1 MFDFFWNLG
10 SFVLA
15 LGILVTVHEYGHFW
29 VARKAG
35 VKVLR
40 FSIGFGKP
48 LLKWRDKYDTEY
60 VIAAIPLGGYV
71 KMLDERVDDVPA
83 NQRHL
88 SFNAKSVQARIAIV
102 AAGPVANFIFAIFAL
117 AVMYM
122 VGVQSVK
129 PVVGSVIEGSRAA
142 QAGLMPSQ
150 HITKIGD
157 DDITTWQDATFALM
171 SSLGEQSV
179 AVTVRDEQFQTRVK
193 TLDLAG
199 WKLDQQDVPPLRSL
213 GIVPFRPQAT
223 LTIAAITANSAA
235 EQAGLHVNDM
245 ILTVNDE
252 KISDW
257 QQLVHLITQSAN
269 KSLQFSVKRQDTIK
283 IISVTPQGRV
293 NAQGI
298 EQGFL
303 GVAPIVEKWP
313 QGYIETRHYG
323 PLDSIVRGSKETWRL
338 ITLSFDMIGNLISGQ
353 ISVKNLSGPVGIAVG
368 AGTSVS
374 YGFVAF
380 LSFLALISVNLG
392 VFNLLPLPVL
402 DGGHLMYYIIEL
414 FRKKPVS
421 EKTQEF
427 GFKVGALLLIF
438 LTCFAL
444 FNDVSRLSF

>member
-10 SFVLA
+10 SFILA
-15 LGILVTVHEYGHFW
+15 LGILVTVHEFGHFW
-29 VARKAG
+29 VARKMG

-48 LLKWRDKYDTEY
+48 LLKWHDKYKTEY

-71 KMLDERVDDVPA
+71 KMLDERVDEVPA

-102 AAGPVANFIFAIFAL
+102 AAGPMANFLFAIFAL

-129 PVVGSVIEGSRAA
+129 PVVGSVTEGSRAE
-142 QAGLMPSQ
+142 QAGIMPSQ
-150 HITKIGD
+150 HIIKIGD
-157 DDITTWQDATFALM
+157 DEITTWQDATFALM
-171 SSLGEQSV
+171 SSLGEESV
-179 AVTVRDEQFQTRVK
+179 EVIVRDENLQPRVK
-193 TLDLAG
+193 ILNLDG
-199 WKLDQQDVPPLRSL
+199 WKLDQQDVPPLSSL

-223 LTIAAITANSAA
+223 LTIAAVTKDSAA
-235 EQAGLHVNDM
+235 EQANLQVNDT
-245 ILTVNDE
+245 ILSVNGE
-252 KISDW
+252 TISSW
-257 QQLVHLITQSAN
+257 QQLVNLITTSAN

-283 IISVTPQGRV
+283 TITVTPKGLLADDGTER
-293 NAQGI
+293 
-298 EQGFL
+298 GFL
-303 GVAPIVEKWP
+303 GVAPVVEQWP
-313 QGYIETRHYG
+313 EGFVETRHYG
-323 PLDSIVRGSKETWRL
+323 PLDSIVRGTKETWRL
-338 ITLSFDMIGNLISGQ
+338 ITLSFDMIGNLITGQ
-353 ISVKNLSGPVGIAVG
+353 VSVKNLSGPVGIAVG

-374 YGFVAF
+374 YGLVAF

-444 FNDVSRLSF
+444 FNDVSRL

>member
-1 MFDFFWNLG
+1 MLDFFWNLG
-10 SFVLA
+10 SFILA
-15 LGILVTVHEYGHFW
+15 LGILVAIHEYGHFW
-29 VARKAG
+29 VARKMG

-48 LLKWRDKYDTEY
+48 LLKWHDKYNTEY

-71 KMLDERVDDVPA
+71 KMLDERVDEVPE
-83 NQRHL
+83 NERHL

-102 AAGPVANFIFAIFAL
+102 AAGPLANFLFAIVAL
-117 AVMYM
+117 AAMYM

-129 PVVGSVIEGSRAA
+129 PVVGSITEGSRAE
-142 QAGLMPSQ
+142 QAGIMPSEQ
-150 HITKIGD
+150 IIKIGD
-157 DDITTWQDATFALM
+157 DTIATWQDATFALM

-179 AVTVRDEQFQTRVK
+179 PVVVRNENYQEQTKMLNVE
-193 TLDLAG
+193 G
-199 WKLDQQDVPPLRSL
+199 WKLDQQDVPPLSSL

-223 LTIAAITANSAA
+223 LTIAAITKNSAA
-235 EQAGLHVNDM
+235 ELANLQVNDT
-245 ILTVNDE
+245 IIAVNGE
-252 KISDW
+252 TISDW
-257 QQLVHLITQSAN
+257 QQLVNLITQSAN
-269 KSLQFSVKRQDTIK
+269 KSLQFSVKRQDSIN
-283 IISVTPQGRV
+283 SVTVTPKSRI
-293 NAQGI
+293 NEHGI

-303 GVAPIVEKWP
+303 GVAPVVQPWP
-313 QGYIETRHYG
+313 EGYVETRSFG
-323 PLDSIVRGSKETWRL
+323 PLDSIVRGTQETWRL
-338 ITLSFDMIGNLISGQ
+338 ITLSFDMIGNLITGQ
-353 ISVKNLSGPVGIAVG
+353 VSVKNLSGPVGIAVG

-374 YGFVAF
+374 YGLVAF

-444 FNDVSRLSF
+444 FNDVSRL

>member
-10 SFVLA
+10 SFILA
-15 LGILVTVHEYGHFW
+15 LGILVAIHEYGHFW
-29 VARKAG
+29 VARKMG

-40 FSIGFGKP
+40 FSIGFGKS
-48 LLKWRDKYDTEY
+48 LLKWHDKYNTEY

-102 AAGPVANFIFAIFAL
+102 AAGPMANFLFAIFAL

-129 PVVGSVIEGSRAA
+129 PVVGSITEGSRAE
-142 QAGLMPSQ
+142 QAGIMPSQ
-150 HITKIGD
+150 HIIKIGD
-157 DDITTWQDATFALM
+157 DDIATWQDATFALM
-171 SSLGEQSV
+171 SNLGEESV
-179 AVTVRDEQFQTRVK
+179 EVIVRDKNLQPRVK
-193 TLDLAG
+193 TLNLEG
-199 WKLDQQDVPPLRSL
+199 WKLDQQDVPPLSSL

-223 LTIAAITANSAA
+223 LTIAAVTKDSAA
-235 EQAGLHVNDM
+235 EHANLQVNDT
-245 ILTVNDE
+245 ILAVNGE
-252 KISDW
+252 TISNW
-257 QQLVHLITQSAN
+257 QQLVNLITQSAN

-283 IISVTPQGRV
+283 AITVTPKGRID
-293 NAQGI
+293 NNGI

-303 GVAPIVEKWP
+303 GVAPVVQQWP
-313 QGYIETRHYG
+313 DGYVETRHYG
-323 PLDSIVRGSKETWRL
+323 PLDSIVRGTKETWRL
-338 ITLSFDMIGNLISGQ
+338 ITLSFDMIGNLITGQ
-353 ISVKNLSGPVGIAVG
+353 VSVKNLSGPVGIAVG

-374 YGFVAF
+374 YGLVAF

-444 FNDVSRLSF
+444 FNDVSRL

>member
-10 SFVLA
+10 SFILA
-15 LGILVTVHEYGHFW
+15 LGILVAIHEYGHFW
-29 VARKAG
+29 VARKMG

-48 LLKWRDKYDTEY
+48 LLKWHDKYKTEY

-71 KMLDERVDDVPA
+71 KMLDERVDEVPA
-83 NQRHL
+83 NERHL

-102 AAGPVANFIFAIFAL
+102 AAGPMANFLFAIVAL
-117 AVMYM
+117 AAMYM

-129 PVVGSVIEGSRAA
+129 PVVGSITEGSRAE
-142 QAGLMPSQ
+142 QAGIMPSQ
-150 HITKIGD
+150 HIIKIGD
-157 DDITTWQDATFALM
+157 DDIATWQDATFSLM

-179 AVTVRDEQFQTRVK
+179 DVIVRDENLQTRVK
-193 TLDLAG
+193 TLNLDG
-199 WKLDQQDVPPLRSL
+199 WKLDQQDVPPLSSL

-223 LTIAAITANSAA
+223 LIIAAVTKNSAA
-235 EQAGLHVNDM
+235 EQADLQAKDIILAVNGE
-245 ILTVNDE
+245 T
-252 KISDW
+252 ISNW
-257 QQLVHLITQSAN
+257 QQLVNLITQSAN
-269 KSLQFSVKRQDTIK
+269 KSLQFSVKRQDSIKTIT
-283 IISVTPQGRV
+283 VTPKGRV
-293 NAQGI
+293 DNNGI

-303 GVAPIVEKWP
+303 GVAPVVQQWP
-313 QGYIETRHYG
+313 DGYVETRHYG
-323 PLDSIVRGSKETWRL
+323 PLDSIVRGTKETWRL
-338 ITLSFDMIGNLISGQ
+338 ITLSFDMIGNLITGQ
-353 ISVKNLSGPVGIAVG
+353 VSVKNLSGPVGIAVG

-374 YGFVAF
+374 YGLVAF

-444 FNDVSRLSF
+444 FNDVSRL

>member
-10 SFVLA
+10 SFILA

-48 LLKWRDKYDTEY
+48 LLKWHDKYNTEY

-71 KMLDERVDDVPA
+71 KMLDERVDEVPA

-102 AAGPVANFIFAIFAL
+102 AAGPMANFLFAIFAL

-122 VGVQSVK
+122 VGVQTIK
-129 PVVGSVIEGSRAA
+129 PVVGSVVEGSRAE
-142 QAGLMPSQ
+142 QAGIMPTQ
-150 HITKIGD
+150 QIIKIGD
-157 DDITTWQDATFALM
+157 DDISNWQDATFSLM
-171 SSLGEQSV
+171 SHLGDKSV
-179 AVTVRDEQFQTRVK
+179 AVTLRNENYQQTVQ
-193 TLDLAG
+193 TLNLDG
-199 WKLDQQDVPPLRSL
+199 WKLDQQDVPPLSSL

-223 LTIAAITANSAA
+223 LVIAAITKNSAA
-235 EQAGLHVNDM
+235 EQANLQVNDV
-245 ILTVNDE
+245 ILAVNGE
-252 KISDW
+252 TMSSW
-257 QQLVHLITQSAN
+257 QQLVNLITQSAN
-269 KSLQFSVKRQDTIK
+269 KSLQFSVKRQDSIKTIT
-283 IISVTPQGRV
+283 VTPKSRV
-293 NAQGI
+293 VSNGI

-303 GVAPIVEKWP
+303 GVAPVVEQWP
-313 QGYIETRHYG
+313 DDFVETRHYG
-323 PLDSIVRGSKETWRL
+323 PLDSIVLGTKETWRL
-338 ITLSFDMIGNLISGQ
+338 ITLSFDMIGNLITGQ
-353 ISVKNLSGPVGIAVG
+353 MSVKNLSGPVGIAVG

-374 YGFVAF
+374 YGLVAF

-444 FNDVSRLSF
+444 FNDVSRL

>member
-10 SFVLA
+10 SFILA

-48 LLKWRDKYDTEY
+48 LLKWHDKYNTEY

-71 KMLDERVDDVPA
+71 KMLDERVDEVPA

-102 AAGPVANFIFAIFAL
+102 AAGPMANFLFAIFAL

-122 VGVQSVK
+122 VGVQTIK
-129 PVVGSVIEGSRAA
+129 PVVGNVVEGSRAE
-142 QAGLMPSQ
+142 QAGIMPTQ
-150 HITKIGD
+150 QIIKIGD
-157 DDITTWQDATFALM
+157 DDIANWQDATFSLM
-171 SSLGEQSV
+171 SHLGDKSV
-179 AVTVRDEQFQTRVK
+179 AVTLRNENYQQTTQ
-193 TLDLAG
+193 TLNLDG
-199 WKLDQQDVPPLRSL
+199 WKLDQQDVPPLSSL

-223 LTIAAITANSAA
+223 LTIAAITKDSAA
-235 EQAGLHVNDM
+235 EQANLQVSDVILAVNGETM
-245 ILTVNDE
+245 
-252 KISDW
+252 SSW
-257 QQLVHLITQSAN
+257 QQLVNLITQSAN
-269 KSLQFSVKRQDTIK
+269 KSLQFSVKRQDSIKTIT
-283 IISVTPQGRV
+283 VTPKSRV
-293 NAQGI
+293 VSNGV

-303 GVAPIVEKWP
+303 GVAPVVEQWP
-313 QGYIETRHYG
+313 DDFVETRHYG
-323 PLDSIVRGSKETWRL
+323 PLDSIVLGTKETWRL
-338 ITLSFDMIGNLISGQ
+338 ITLSFDMIGNLITGQ
-353 ISVKNLSGPVGIAVG
+353 MSVKNLSGPVGIAVG

-374 YGFVAF
+374 YGLVAF

-444 FNDVSRLSF
+444 FNDVSRL

>member
-1 MFDFFWNLG
+1 MFDFIWNLG
-10 SFVLA
+10 SFILA

-48 LLKWRDKYDTEY
+48 LIKWHDKYNTEY

-71 KMLDERVDDVPA
+71 KMLDERVDDVPP

-88 SFNAKSVQARIAIV
+88 SFNSKSVQARIAIV
-102 AAGPVANFIFAIFAL
+102 AAGPMANFLFAIFAL

-129 PVVGSVIEGSRAA
+129 PVVGSITEGSRAE

-150 HITKIGD
+150 HIIKIGD
-157 DDITTWQDATFALM
+157 DNITTWQDATFAFM
-171 SSLGEQSV
+171 SRLGEERV
-179 AVTVRDEQFQTRVK
+179 EITVRDENLQTRVK
-193 TLDLAG
+193 TLNIDG
-199 WKLDQQDVPPLRSL
+199 WKLDQQDVPPLTSL

-223 LTIAAITANSAA
+223 LTVAAVTKNSAA
-235 EQAGLHVNDM
+235 EQANLQVNDT
-245 ILTVNDE
+245 ILAVNGE
-252 KISDW
+252 TISNW
-257 QQLVHLITQSAN
+257 PQLVNVITQSAN
-269 KSLQFSVKRQDTIK
+269 KSLQFSVKRQDSIK
-283 IISVTPQGRV
+283 SITVTPQGRV
-293 NAQGI
+293 GNNGI

-303 GVAPIVEKWP
+303 GVAPVVQQWP
-313 QGYIETRHYG
+313 EGYVQSRSFG
-323 PLDSIVRGSKETWRL
+323 PIDSIVRGTKETWRL
-338 ITLSFDMIGNLISGQ
+338 ITLSFDMIGNLITGQ
-353 ISVKNLSGPVGIAVG
+353 VSVKNLSGPVGIAVG

-374 YGFVAF
+374 YGLVAF

-444 FNDVSRLSF
+444 FNDVSRL

>member
-10 SFVLA
+10 SFILA

-48 LLKWRDKYDTEY
+48 LLKWHDKYNTEY

-71 KMLDERVDDVPA
+71 KMLDERVDEVPA

-102 AAGPVANFIFAIFAL
+102 AAGPMANFLFAIFAL

-122 VGVQSVK
+122 VGVQTIK
-129 PVVGSVIEGSRAA
+129 PVVGSVVEGSRAE
-142 QAGLMPSQ
+142 QAGIMPTQ
-150 HITKIGD
+150 QIIKIGD
-157 DDITTWQDATFALM
+157 DDITNWQDATFSLM
-171 SSLGEQSV
+171 SHLGDKSV
-179 AVTVRDEQFQTRVK
+179 AVTLRNENYQQTVQ
-193 TLDLAG
+193 TLNLDG
-199 WKLDQQDVPPLRSL
+199 WKLDQQDVPPLSSL

-223 LTIAAITANSAA
+223 LVIAAITKNSAA
-235 EQAGLHVNDM
+235 EQANLQVNDV
-245 ILTVNDE
+245 ILAVNGE
-252 KISDW
+252 TMSSW
-257 QQLVHLITQSAN
+257 QQLVNLITQSAN
-269 KSLQFSVKRQDTIK
+269 KSLQFSVKRQDSIKTI
-283 IISVTPQGRV
+283 IVTPNSRV
-293 NAQGI
+293 VSNGI

-303 GVAPIVEKWP
+303 GVAPVVEQWP
-313 QGYIETRHYG
+313 DDFVETRHYG
-323 PLDSIVRGSKETWRL
+323 PLDSIVLGTKETWRL
-338 ITLSFDMIGNLISGQ
+338 ITLSFDMIGNLITGQ
-353 ISVKNLSGPVGIAVG
+353 MSVKNLSGPVGIAVG

-374 YGFVAF
+374 YGLVAF

-444 FNDVSRLSF
+444 FNDVSRL

>member
-10 SFVLA
+10 SFILA
-15 LGILVTVHEYGHFW
+15 LGILVAIHEYGHFW
-29 VARKAG
+29 VARKMG

-48 LLKWRDKYDTEY
+48 LLKWHDKYNTEY

-88 SFNAKSVQARIAIV
+88 SFNAKSVHARIAIV
-102 AAGPVANFIFAIFAL
+102 AAGPMANFLFAIFAL

-129 PVVGSVIEGSRAA
+129 PVVGSITEGSRAE
-142 QAGLMPSQ
+142 QAGIMPSQ
-150 HITKIGD
+150 HIIKIGD

-171 SSLGEQSV
+171 SNLGEESV
-179 AVTVRDEQFQTRVK
+179 EVIVRDKNLQPRVK
-193 TLDLAG
+193 TLNLEG
-199 WKLDQQDVPPLRSL
+199 WKLDQQDVPPLSSL

-223 LTIAAITANSAA
+223 LTIAAVTKDSAA
-235 EQAGLHVNDM
+235 EHANLQVNDT
-245 ILTVNDE
+245 ILAVNGE
-252 KISDW
+252 TISNW
-257 QQLVHLITQSAN
+257 QQLVNLITQSAN

-283 IISVTPQGRV
+283 AITVTPKGRID
-293 NAQGI
+293 NNGI

-303 GVAPIVEKWP
+303 GVAPVVQQWP
-313 QGYIETRHYG
+313 DGYVETRHYG
-323 PLDSIVRGSKETWRL
+323 PLDSIVRGTKETWRL
-338 ITLSFDMIGNLISGQ
+338 ITLSFDMIGNLITGQ
-353 ISVKNLSGPVGIAVG
+353 VSVKNLSGPVGIAVG

-374 YGFVAF
+374 YGLVAF
-380 LSFLALISVNLG
+380 LSFLALISINLG

-444 FNDVSRLSF
+444 FNDVSRL

>member
-1 MFDFFWNLG
+1 MFDFLWNLG
-10 SFVLA
+10 SFILA

-48 LLKWRDKYDTEY
+48 LIKWHDKHDTEY

-71 KMLDERVDDVPA
+71 KMLDERVDEVSA
-83 NQRHL
+83 EQRHL

-102 AAGPVANFIFAIFAL
+102 AAGPLANFIFAIFAL
-117 AVMYM
+117 AAMYM

-129 PVVGSVIEGSRAA
+129 PVVGSVNEGSRAE
-142 QAGLMPSQ
+142 QAGIMPSQ
-150 HITKIGD
+150 QIVKIGD
-157 DDITTWQDATFALM
+157 DNIATWQDATFALM
-171 SSLGEQSV
+171 ASLGDKSV
-179 AVTVRDEQFQTRVK
+179 AVTVRDEQFQEQVK
-193 TLDLAG
+193 MLDIDG
-199 WKLDQQDVPPLRSL
+199 WKLDQQDVPPLASL

-223 LTIAAITANSAA
+223 LTVATISPNSAA
-235 EQAGLHVNDM
+235 ADANLQAGDEIIAVNGET
-245 ILTVNDE
+245 IT
-252 KISDW
+252 SW
-257 QQLVHLITQSAN
+257 TQLVNVIQQSAN
-269 KSLQFSVKRQDTIK
+269 KSLQFSVKRQDSIELLN
-283 IISVTPQGRV
+283 VTPKGQRNSDGLL
-293 NAQGI
+293 
-298 EQGFL
+298 QGFL
-303 GVAPIVEKWP
+303 GVAPVVEKWP
-313 QGYIETRHYG
+313 DGYIETRHYG
-323 PLDSIVRGSKETWRL
+323 PLDSMVLGVTETWRL
-338 ITLSFDMIGNLISGQ
+338 ISLSFDMIGNLITGQ
-353 ISVKNLSGPVGIAVG
+353 VSVKNLSGPVGIAVG

-374 YGFVAF
+374 YGLVAF
-380 LSFLALISVNLG
+380 LGFLALISVNLG

-444 FNDVSRLSF
+444 FNDVSRL

>member
-1 MFDFFWNLG
+1 MLDFFWNLG
-10 SFVLA
+10 SFILA
-15 LGILVTVHEYGHFW
+15 LGILVAIHEYGHFW
-29 VARKAG
+29 VARKMG

-48 LLKWRDKYDTEY
+48 LLKWHDKYNTEY

-71 KMLDERVDDVPA
+71 KMLDERVDEVPE
-83 NQRHL
+83 NERHL

-102 AAGPVANFIFAIFAL
+102 AAGPLANFLFAIVAL
-117 AVMYM
+117 AAMYM

-129 PVVGSVIEGSRAA
+129 PVVGSITEGSRAD
-142 QAGLMPSQ
+142 QAGIMPSEQ
-150 HITKIGD
+150 IIKIGD
-157 DDITTWQDATFALM
+157 DTIATWQDATFALM

-179 AVTVRDEQFQTRVK
+179 PVVVRNENYQEQTK
-193 TLDLAG
+193 MLNAEG
-199 WKLDQQDVPPLRSL
+199 WKLDQQDVPPLSSL

-223 LTIAAITANSAA
+223 LTIAAITKNSAA
-235 EQAGLHVNDM
+235 ELANLQVNDT
-245 ILTVNDE
+245 IIAVNGE
-252 KISDW
+252 TISDW
-257 QQLVHLITQSAN
+257 QQLVNLITQSAN
-269 KSLQFSVKRQDTIK
+269 KSLQFSVKRQDSIN
-283 IISVTPQGRV
+283 SVTVTPKSRI
-293 NAQGI
+293 NEHGI

-303 GVAPIVEKWP
+303 GVAPVVQPWP
-313 QGYIETRHYG
+313 EGYVETRSFG
-323 PLDSIVRGSKETWRL
+323 PLDSIARGTQETWRL
-338 ITLSFDMIGNLISGQ
+338 ITLSFDMIGNLITGQ
-353 ISVKNLSGPVGIAVG
+353 VSVKNLSGPVGIAVG

-374 YGFVAF
+374 YGLVAF

-444 FNDVSRLSF
+444 FNDVSRL

>member
-10 SFVLA
+10 SFILA

-48 LLKWRDKYDTEY
+48 LLKWHDKYNTEF

-71 KMLDERVDDVPA
+71 KMLDERVDEVPA

-102 AAGPVANFIFAIFAL
+102 AAGPMANFLFAIFSL

-122 VGVQSVK
+122 VGVQTIK
-129 PVVGSVIEGSRAA
+129 PVVGNVVEGSRAE
-142 QAGLMPSQ
+142 QAGILPTQ
-150 HITKIGD
+150 QIIKIGD
-157 DDITTWQDATFALM
+157 DDISNWQDATFSLM
-171 SSLGEQSV
+171 SHLGDKSV
-179 AVTVRDEQFQTRVK
+179 AVTLRNENYQQTTQ
-193 TLDLAG
+193 TLNLDG
-199 WKLDQQDVPPLRSL
+199 WKLDQQDVPPLSSL

-223 LTIAAITANSAA
+223 LTIAAITKDSAA
-235 EQAGLHVNDM
+235 EQANLQVNDV
-245 ILTVNDE
+245 ILAVNGE
-252 KISDW
+252 TMSSW
-257 QQLVHLITQSAN
+257 QQLVNLITQSAN
-269 KSLQFSVKRQDTIK
+269 KSLQFSVKRQDSIKTIL
-283 IISVTPQGRV
+283 VTPKSRV
-293 NAQGI
+293 VSNGV

-303 GVAPIVEKWP
+303 GVAPVVEQWP
-313 QGYIETRHYG
+313 DDFVETRHYG
-323 PLDSIVRGSKETWRL
+323 PLDSIVLGTKETWRL
-338 ITLSFDMIGNLISGQ
+338 ITLSFDMIGNLITGQ
-353 ISVKNLSGPVGIAVG
+353 VSVKNLSGPVGIAVG

-374 YGFVAF
+374 YGLVAF

-444 FNDVSRLSF
+444 FNDVSRL

>member
-1 MFDFFWNLG
+1 MFDFIWNLG
-10 SFVLA
+10 SFILA

-48 LLKWRDKYDTEY
+48 LIKWHDKYNTEY

-71 KMLDERVDDVPA
+71 KMLDERVDDVPP

-88 SFNAKSVQARIAIV
+88 SFNSKSVQARIAIV
-102 AAGPVANFIFAIFAL
+102 AAGPMANFLFAIFAL

-129 PVVGSVIEGSRAA
+129 PVVGSITEGSRAE

-150 HITKIGD
+150 HIIKIGD
-157 DDITTWQDATFALM
+157 DNITTWQDATFAFM
-171 SSLGEQSV
+171 SRLGEERV
-179 AVTVRDEQFQTRVK
+179 EITVRDENLQTRVK
-193 TLDLAG
+193 TLNIDG
-199 WKLDQQDVPPLRSL
+199 WKLDQQDVPPLTSL

-223 LTIAAITANSAA
+223 LTVAAVTKNSAA
-235 EQAGLHVNDM
+235 EQANLQVNDT
-245 ILTVNDE
+245 ILAVNGE
-252 KISDW
+252 TISNW
-257 QQLVHLITQSAN
+257 PQLVNVITQSAN
-269 KSLQFSVKRQDTIK
+269 KSLQFSVKRQDSIK
-283 IISVTPQGRV
+283 SITVTPQGRV
-293 NAQGI
+293 GNNGI

-303 GVAPIVEKWP
+303 GVAPVVQQWPEGYVES
-313 QGYIETRHYG
+313 RSFG
-323 PLDSIVRGSKETWRL
+323 PLDSIVRGTKETWRL
-338 ITLSFDMIGNLISGQ
+338 ITLSFDMIGNLITGQ
-353 ISVKNLSGPVGIAVG
+353 VSVKNLSGPVGIAVG

-374 YGFVAF
+374 YGLVAF

-444 FNDVSRLSF
+444 FNDVSRL

>member
-1 MFDFFWNLG
+1 MFDFLWNLG
-10 SFVLA
+10 SFILA

-48 LLKWRDKYDTEY
+48 LIKWHDKYDTEY

-83 NQRHL
+83 EQRHL

-102 AAGPVANFIFAIFAL
+102 AAGPMANFIFAIFAL

-129 PVVGSVIEGSRAA
+129 PVVGSITEGSRAE

-150 HITKIGD
+150 HIVKIGD
-157 DDITTWQDATFALM
+157 DNIATWQDATFALM
-171 SSLGEQSV
+171 ASLGEKSV
-179 AVTVRDEQFQTRVK
+179 TVTVRDEQFQEQLK
-193 TLDLAG
+193 TLDIDG
-199 WKLDQQDVPPLRSL
+199 WKLDQQDVPPLASL

-223 LTIAAITANSAA
+223 LTVATVSANSAA
-235 EQAGLHVNDM
+235 AAANLQAGDEIIAVNGETM
-245 ILTVNDE
+245 T
-252 KISDW
+252 DW
-257 QQLVHLITQSAN
+257 TQLVNVIQQSAN
-269 KSLQFSVKRQDTIK
+269 KSLQFSVKRQDTIER
-283 IISVTPQGRV
+283 INVTPQGQR
-293 NAQGI
+293 NNDGQL
-298 EQGFL
+298 QGFL
-303 GVAPIVEKWP
+303 GVAPVVEKWP
-313 QGYIETRHYG
+313 DGYIETRHYG
-323 PLDSIVRGSKETWRL
+323 PLDSMVLGVSETWRL
-338 ITLSFDMIGNLISGQ
+338 ISLSFDMIGNLITGQ
-353 ISVKNLSGPVGIAVG
+353 VSVKNLSGPVGIAVG

-374 YGFVAF
+374 YGLVAF

-414 FRKKPVS
+414 FRRKPVS

-444 FNDVSRLSF
+444 FNDVSRL

>member
-1 MFDFFWNLG
+1 MFWNLG
-10 SFVLA
+10 SFILA

-48 LLKWRDKYDTEY
+48 LLKWHDKYKTEY

-71 KMLDERVDDVPA
+71 KMLDERVDEVPA
-83 NQRHL
+83 NERHL

-102 AAGPVANFIFAIFAL
+102 AAGPMANFLFAIFAL

-122 VGVQSVK
+122 VGVQTIK
-129 PVVGSVIEGSRAA
+129 PVVGNVVEGSRAE
-142 QAGLMPSQ
+142 QAGILPTQ
-150 HITKIGD
+150 QIIKIGD
-157 DDITTWQDATFALM
+157 DDISNWQDATFSLM
-171 SSLGEQSV
+171 SHLGDKSV
-179 AVTVRDEQFQTRVK
+179 AITLRNENYQQTTQ
-193 TLDLAG
+193 TLNLDG
-199 WKLDQQDVPPLRSL
+199 WKLDQQDVPPLSSL

-223 LTIAAITANSAA
+223 LTIAAITKDSAA
-235 EQAGLHVNDM
+235 EQANLQAKDIILAVNGE
-245 ILTVNDE
+245 T
-252 KISDW
+252 ISNW
-257 QQLVHLITQSAN
+257 QQLVNLITQSAN
-269 KSLQFSVKRQDTIK
+269 KSLQFSVKRQDSIKTIT
-283 IISVTPQGRV
+283 VTPKGRV
-293 NAQGI
+293 DNNGI

-303 GVAPIVEKWP
+303 GVAPVVQQWP
-313 QGYIETRHYG
+313 DGYVETRHYG
-323 PLDSIVRGSKETWRL
+323 PLDSIVRGTKETWRL
-338 ITLSFDMIGNLISGQ
+338 ITLSFDMIGNLITGQ
-353 ISVKNLSGPVGIAVG
+353 VSVKNLSGPVGIAVG

-374 YGFVAF
+374 YGLVAF

-444 FNDVSRLSF
+444 FNDVSRL

>member
-10 SFVLA
+10 SFILA
-15 LGILVTVHEYGHFW
+15 LGILVAIHEYGHFW
-29 VARKAG
+29 VARNMG

-48 LLKWRDKYDTEY
+48 LLKWHDKYKTEY

-71 KMLDERVDDVPA
+71 KMLDERVDEVPA
-83 NQRHL
+83 NERHL

-102 AAGPVANFIFAIFAL
+102 AAGPVANFLFAIVAL
-117 AVMYM
+117 AAMYM

-129 PVVGSVIEGSRAA
+129 PVVGSITEGSRAE
-142 QAGLMPSQ
+142 QAGIMPSQ
-150 HITKIGD
+150 HIIKIGD
-157 DDITTWQDATFALM
+157 DDVATWQDATFSLM

-179 AVTVRDEQFQTRVK
+179 DVTVRDENLQTRVK
-193 TLDLAG
+193 TLNLDG
-199 WKLDQQDVPPLRSL
+199 WKLDQQDVPPLSSL

-223 LTIAAITANSAA
+223 LTIAAVTKNSAA
-235 EQAGLHVNDM
+235 EQANLQAKDIILAVNGE
-245 ILTVNDE
+245 T
-252 KISDW
+252 ISNW
-257 QQLVHLITQSAN
+257 QQLVNLITQSAN
-269 KSLQFSVKRQDTIK
+269 KSLQFSVKRQDSIKTIT
-283 IISVTPQGRV
+283 VTPKGRV
-293 NAQGI
+293 DNNGI

-303 GVAPIVEKWP
+303 GVAPVVQQWP
-313 QGYIETRHYG
+313 DGYVETRHYG
-323 PLDSIVRGSKETWRL
+323 PLDSIVRGTKETWRL
-338 ITLSFDMIGNLISGQ
+338 ITLSFDMIGNLITGQ
-353 ISVKNLSGPVGIAVG
+353 VSVKNLSGPVGIAVG

-374 YGFVAF
+374 YGLVAF

-444 FNDVSRLSF
+444 FNDVSRL

>member
-10 SFVLA
+10 SFILA

-48 LLKWRDKYDTEY
+48 LLKWHDKYNTEY

-71 KMLDERVDDVPA
+71 KMLDERVDEVPA

-102 AAGPVANFIFAIFAL
+102 AAGPMANFLFAIFAL

-122 VGVQSVK
+122 VGVQTIK
-129 PVVGSVIEGSRAA
+129 PVVGSVVEGSRAE
-142 QAGLMPSQ
+142 QAGIMPTQ
-150 HITKIGD
+150 QIIKIGD
-157 DDITTWQDATFALM
+157 DDISNWQDATFSLM
-171 SSLGEQSV
+171 SHLGDKSV
-179 AVTVRDEQFQTRVK
+179 AVTLRNENYQQTVQ
-193 TLDLAG
+193 TLNLDG
-199 WKLDQQDVPPLRSL
+199 WKLDQQDVPPLSSL

-223 LTIAAITANSAA
+223 LVIAAITKNSAA
-235 EQAGLHVNDM
+235 EQANLQVNDV
-245 ILTVNDE
+245 ILAVSGETM
-252 KISDW
+252 SSW
-257 QQLVHLITQSAN
+257 QQLVNLITQSAN
-269 KSLQFSVKRQDTIK
+269 KSLQFSVKRQDSIKTIT
-283 IISVTPQGRV
+283 VTPKSRV
-293 NAQGI
+293 VSNGI

-303 GVAPIVEKWP
+303 GVAPVVEQWP
-313 QGYIETRHYG
+313 DDFVETRHYG
-323 PLDSIVRGSKETWRL
+323 PLDSIVLGTKETWRL
-338 ITLSFDMIGNLISGQ
+338 ITLSFDMIGNLITGQ
-353 ISVKNLSGPVGIAVG
+353 VSVKNLSGPVGIAVG

-374 YGFVAF
+374 YGLVAF

-444 FNDVSRLSF
+444 FNDVSRL

>member
-1 MFDFFWNLG
+1 MFDFIWNLG
-10 SFVLA
+10 SFILA

-48 LLKWRDKYDTEY
+48 LIKWHDKYNTEY

-71 KMLDERVDDVPA
+71 KMLDERVDDVPP

-88 SFNAKSVQARIAIV
+88 SFNSKSVQARIAIV
-102 AAGPVANFIFAIFAL
+102 AAGPMANFLFAIFAL

-129 PVVGSVIEGSRAA
+129 PVVGSITEGSRAE

-150 HITKIGD
+150 HIIKIGD
-157 DDITTWQDATFALM
+157 DNISTWQDATFAFM
-171 SSLGEQSV
+171 SRLGEERV
-179 AVTVRDEQFQTRVK
+179 EITVRDENLQTRVK
-193 TLDLAG
+193 TLNIDG
-199 WKLDQQDVPPLRSL
+199 WKLDQQDVPPLTSL

-223 LTIAAITANSAA
+223 LTVAAVTKNSAA
-235 EQAGLHVNDM
+235 EQANLQVNDT
-245 ILTVNDE
+245 ILAVNGE
-252 KISDW
+252 TISNW
-257 QQLVHLITQSAN
+257 PQLVNVITQSAN
-269 KSLQFSVKRQDTIK
+269 KSLQFSVKRQDSIK
-283 IISVTPQGRV
+283 SITVTPQGRV
-293 NAQGI
+293 GSNGI

-303 GVAPIVEKWP
+303 GVAPVVQQWP
-313 QGYIETRHYG
+313 EGYVQSRSFG
-323 PLDSIVRGSKETWRL
+323 PLDSIVRGTKETWRL
-338 ITLSFDMIGNLISGQ
+338 ITLSFDMIGNLITGQ
-353 ISVKNLSGPVGIAVG
+353 VSVKNLSGPVGIAVG

-374 YGFVAF
+374 YGLVAF

-444 FNDVSRLSF
+444 FNDVSRL

>member
-10 SFVLA
+10 SFILA
-15 LGILVTVHEYGHFW
+15 LGILVAIHEYGHFW
-29 VARKAG
+29 VARKMG

-48 LLKWRDKYDTEY
+48 LLKWHDKYNTEY

-102 AAGPVANFIFAIFAL
+102 AAGPMANFLFAIFAL

-129 PVVGSVIEGSRAA
+129 PVVGSITEGSRAE
-142 QAGLMPSQ
+142 QAGIMPSQ
-150 HITKIGD
+150 HIIKIGD

-171 SSLGEQSV
+171 SNLGEESV
-179 AVTVRDEQFQTRVK
+179 EVIVRDKNLQPRVK
-193 TLDLAG
+193 ALNLEG
-199 WKLDQQDVPPLRSL
+199 WKLDQQDVPPLSSL

-223 LTIAAITANSAA
+223 LTIAAVTKDSAA
-235 EQAGLHVNDM
+235 EHANLQVNDT
-245 ILTVNDE
+245 ILAVNGE
-252 KISDW
+252 TISNW
-257 QQLVHLITQSAN
+257 QQLVNLITQSAN

-283 IISVTPQGRV
+283 AITVTPKGRID
-293 NAQGI
+293 NNGI

-303 GVAPIVEKWP
+303 GVAPVVQQWP
-313 QGYIETRHYG
+313 DGYVETRHYG
-323 PLDSIVRGSKETWRL
+323 PLDSIVRGTKETWRL
-338 ITLSFDMIGNLISGQ
+338 ITLSFDMIGNLITGQ
-353 ISVKNLSGPVGIAVG
+353 VSVKNLSGPVGIAVG

-374 YGFVAF
+374 YGLVAF

-444 FNDVSRLSF
+444 FNDVSRL

>member
-1 MFDFFWNLG
+1 MLDFFWNLG
-10 SFVLA
+10 SFILA
-15 LGILVTVHEYGHFW
+15 LGILVAIHEYGHFW
-29 VARKAG
+29 VARKMG

-48 LLKWRDKYDTEY
+48 LLKWHDKYNTEY

-71 KMLDERVDDVPA
+71 KMLDERVDEVPE
-83 NQRHL
+83 NERHL

-102 AAGPVANFIFAIFAL
+102 AAGPLANFLFAIVAL
-117 AVMYM
+117 TAMYM

-129 PVVGSVIEGSRAA
+129 PVVGSITEGSRAE
-142 QAGLMPSQ
+142 QAGIMPSEQ
-150 HITKIGD
+150 IIKIGD
-157 DDITTWQDATFALM
+157 DTIATWQDATFALM

-179 AVTVRDEQFQTRVK
+179 PVVVRNENYQEQTKMLNVE
-193 TLDLAG
+193 G
-199 WKLDQQDVPPLRSL
+199 WKLDQQDVPPLSSL

-223 LTIAAITANSAA
+223 LTIAAITKNSAA
-235 EQAGLHVNDM
+235 EQANLQVNDT
-245 ILTVNDE
+245 IIAVNGE
-252 KISDW
+252 TISDW
-257 QQLVHLITQSAN
+257 QQLVNLITQSAN
-269 KSLQFSVKRQDTIK
+269 KSLQFSVKRQDSIN
-283 IISVTPQGRV
+283 SVTVTPKSRI
-293 NAQGI
+293 NEHGI

-303 GVAPIVEKWP
+303 GVAPVVQPWP
-313 QGYIETRHYG
+313 EGYVETRSFG
-323 PLDSIVRGSKETWRL
+323 PLDSIARGTQETWRL
-338 ITLSFDMIGNLISGQ
+338 ITLSFDMIGNLITGQ
-353 ISVKNLSGPVGIAVG
+353 VSVKNLSGPVGIAVG

-374 YGFVAF
+374 YGLVAF

-444 FNDVSRLSF
+444 FNDVSRL

>member
-10 SFVLA
+10 SFILA

-48 LLKWRDKYDTEY
+48 LLKWHDKYNTEY

-71 KMLDERVDDVPA
+71 KMLDERVDEVPA

-102 AAGPVANFIFAIFAL
+102 AAGPMANFLFAIFAL

-122 VGVQSVK
+122 VGVQTIK
-129 PVVGSVIEGSRAA
+129 PVVGNVVEGSRAE
-142 QAGLMPSQ
+142 QAGIIPTQ
-150 HITKIGD
+150 QIIKIGD
-157 DDITTWQDATFALM
+157 DDIANWQDATFSLM
-171 SSLGEQSV
+171 SHLGDKSV
-179 AVTVRDEQFQTRVK
+179 AVTLRNENYQQTTQ
-193 TLDLAG
+193 TLNLDG
-199 WKLDQQDVPPLRSL
+199 WKLDQQDVPPLSSL

-223 LTIAAITANSAA
+223 LTIAAITKNSAA
-235 EQAGLHVNDM
+235 EQANLQVNDV
-245 ILTVNDE
+245 ILAVNGE
-252 KISDW
+252 TMTSW
-257 QQLVHLITQSAN
+257 QQLVNLITQSAN
-269 KSLQFSVKRQDTIK
+269 KSLQFSVKRQDSIKTIT
-283 IISVTPQGRV
+283 VTPKSRV
-293 NAQGI
+293 VSNGI

-303 GVAPIVEKWP
+303 GVAPVVEQWP
-313 QGYIETRHYG
+313 DDFVETRHYG
-323 PLDSIVRGSKETWRL
+323 PLDSIVLGTKETWRL
-338 ITLSFDMIGNLISGQ
+338 ITLSFDMIGNLITGQ
-353 ISVKNLSGPVGIAVG
+353 VSVKNLSGPVGIAVG

-374 YGFVAF
+374 YGLVAF

-444 FNDVSRLSF
+444 FNDVSRL

>member
-1 MFDFFWNLG
+1 MLDFFWNLG
-10 SFVLA
+10 SFILA
-15 LGILVTVHEYGHFW
+15 LGILVAIHEYGHFW
-29 VARKAG
+29 VARKMG

-48 LLKWRDKYDTEY
+48 LLKWHDKYNTEY

-71 KMLDERVDDVPA
+71 KMLDERVDEVPE
-83 NQRHL
+83 NERHL

-102 AAGPVANFIFAIFAL
+102 AAGPLANFLFAIVAL
-117 AVMYM
+117 AAMYM

-129 PVVGSVIEGSRAA
+129 PVVGSITEGSRAE
-142 QAGLMPSQ
+142 QAGIMPSEQ
-150 HITKIGD
+150 IIKIGD
-157 DDITTWQDATFALM
+157 DTIATWQDATFALM

-179 AVTVRDEQFQTRVK
+179 PVVMRNENYQEQTKMLNVE
-193 TLDLAG
+193 G
-199 WKLDQQDVPPLRSL
+199 WKLDQQDVPPLSSL

-223 LTIAAITANSAA
+223 LTIAAITKNSAA
-235 EQAGLHVNDM
+235 ELANLQVNDT
-245 ILTVNDE
+245 IIAVNGE
-252 KISDW
+252 TISDW
-257 QQLVHLITQSAN
+257 QQLVNLITQSAN
-269 KSLQFSVKRQDTIK
+269 KSLQFSVKRQDSIN
-283 IISVTPQGRV
+283 SVTVTPKSRI
-293 NAQGI
+293 NEHGI

-303 GVAPIVEKWP
+303 GVAPVVQPWP
-313 QGYIETRHYG
+313 DGYVETRSFG
-323 PLDSIVRGSKETWRL
+323 PLDSIARGTQETWRL
-338 ITLSFDMIGNLISGQ
+338 ITLSFDMIGNLITGQ
-353 ISVKNLSGPVGIAVG
+353 VSVKNLSGPVGIAVG

-374 YGFVAF
+374 YGLVAF

-427 GFKVGALLLIF
+427 GFKVGSLLLIF

-444 FNDVSRLSF
+444 FNDVSRL

>member
-10 SFVLA
+10 SFILA

-48 LLKWRDKYDTEY
+48 LLKWHDKYNTEY

-71 KMLDERVDDVPA
+71 KMLDERVDEVPA

-102 AAGPVANFIFAIFAL
+102 AAGPMANFLFAIFAL

-122 VGVQSVK
+122 VGVQTIK
-129 PVVGSVIEGSRAA
+129 PVVGSVVEGSRAD
-142 QAGLMPSQ
+142 QAGIMPTQ
-150 HITKIGD
+150 QIIKIGD
-157 DDITTWQDATFALM
+157 DDISNWQDATFSLM
-171 SSLGEQSV
+171 SHLGDKSV
-179 AVTVRDEQFQTRVK
+179 AVTLRNENYQQTVQ
-193 TLDLAG
+193 TLNLDG
-199 WKLDQQDVPPLRSL
+199 WKLDQQDVPPLSSL

-223 LTIAAITANSAA
+223 LVIAAITKNSAA
-235 EQAGLHVNDM
+235 EQANLQVNDV
-245 ILTVNDE
+245 ILAVNGE
-252 KISDW
+252 TMTSW
-257 QQLVHLITQSAN
+257 QQLVNLITQSAN
-269 KSLQFSVKRQDTIK
+269 KSLQFSVKRQDSIKTIT
-283 IISVTPQGRV
+283 VTPKRRV
-293 NAQGI
+293 VSNGI

-303 GVAPIVEKWP
+303 GVAPVVEQWP
-313 QGYIETRHYG
+313 DDFVETRHYG
-323 PLDSIVRGSKETWRL
+323 PLDSIVLGTKETWRL
-338 ITLSFDMIGNLISGQ
+338 ITLSFDMIGNLITGQ
-353 ISVKNLSGPVGIAVG
+353 VSVKNLSGPVGIAVG

-374 YGFVAF
+374 YGLVAF

-444 FNDVSRLSF
+444 FNDVSRL

>member
-10 SFVLA
+10 SFILA
-15 LGILVTVHEYGHFW
+15 LGILVAIHEYGHFW
-29 VARKAG
+29 VARKMG

-48 LLKWRDKYDTEY
+48 LLKWHDKYNTEY

-102 AAGPVANFIFAIFAL
+102 AAGPMANFLFAIFAL

-129 PVVGSVIEGSRAA
+129 PVVGSITEGSRAE
-142 QAGLMPSQ
+142 QAGIMPSQ
-150 HITKIGD
+150 HIIKIGD
-157 DDITTWQDATFALM
+157 DDIATWQDATFALM
-171 SSLGEQSV
+171 SNLGEESV
-179 AVTVRDEQFQTRVK
+179 EVIVRDKNLQPRVK
-193 TLDLAG
+193 TLNLEG
-199 WKLDQQDVPPLRSL
+199 WKLDQQDVPPLSSL

-223 LTIAAITANSAA
+223 LTIAAVTKDSAA
-235 EQAGLHVNDM
+235 EHANLQVNDT
-245 ILTVNDE
+245 ILAVNGE
-252 KISDW
+252 TISNW
-257 QQLVHLITQSAN
+257 QQLVNLITQSAN

-283 IISVTPQGRV
+283 AITVTPKGRID
-293 NAQGI
+293 NNGI

-303 GVAPIVEKWP
+303 GVAPVVQQWP
-313 QGYIETRHYG
+313 DGYVETRHYG
-323 PLDSIVRGSKETWRL
+323 PLDSIVRGTKETWRL
-338 ITLSFDMIGNLISGQ
+338 ITLSFDMIGNLITGQ
-353 ISVKNLSGPVGIAVG
+353 VSVKNLSGPVGIAVG

-374 YGFVAF
+374 YGLVVF

-444 FNDVSRLSF
+444 FNDVSRL

>member
-10 SFVLA
+10 SFILA
-15 LGILVTVHEYGHFW
+15 LGILVAIHEYGHFW
-29 VARKAG
+29 VARKMG

-48 LLKWRDKYDTEY
+48 LLKWHDKYNTEY

-102 AAGPVANFIFAIFAL
+102 AAGPMANFLFAIFAL

-129 PVVGSVIEGSRAA
+129 PVVGSITEGSRAE
-142 QAGLMPSQ
+142 QAGIMPSQ
-150 HITKIGD
+150 HIIKIGD

-171 SSLGEQSV
+171 SNLGEESV
-179 AVTVRDEQFQTRVK
+179 EVIVRDKNLQPRVK
-193 TLDLAG
+193 TLNIEG
-199 WKLDQQDVPPLRSL
+199 WKLDQQDVPPLSSL

-223 LTIAAITANSAA
+223 LTIAAVTKDSAA
-235 EQAGLHVNDM
+235 EHANLQVNDT
-245 ILTVNDE
+245 ILAVNGE
-252 KISDW
+252 TISNW
-257 QQLVHLITQSAN
+257 QQLVNLITQSAN

-283 IISVTPQGRV
+283 AITVTPKGRID
-293 NAQGI
+293 NNGI

-303 GVAPIVEKWP
+303 GVAPAVQQWP
-313 QGYIETRHYG
+313 DGYVETRHYG
-323 PLDSIVRGSKETWRL
+323 PLDSIVRGTKETWRL
-338 ITLSFDMIGNLISGQ
+338 ITLSFDMIGNLITGQ
-353 ISVKNLSGPVGIAVG
+353 VSVKNLSGPVGIAVG

-374 YGFVAF
+374 YGLVAF

-444 FNDVSRLSF
+444 FNDVSRL

>member
-1 MFDFFWNLG
+1 MLDFFWNLG
-10 SFVLA
+10 SFILA
-15 LGILVTVHEYGHFW
+15 LGILVAIHEYGHFW
-29 VARKAG
+29 VARKMG

-48 LLKWRDKYDTEY
+48 LLKWHDKYNTEY

-71 KMLDERVDDVPA
+71 KMLDERVDEVPE
-83 NQRHL
+83 NERHL

-102 AAGPVANFIFAIFAL
+102 AAGPLANFLFAIVAL
-117 AVMYM
+117 AAMYM

-129 PVVGSVIEGSRAA
+129 PVVGSITEGSRAE
-142 QAGLMPSQ
+142 QAGIMPSEQ
-150 HITKIGD
+150 IIKIGD
-157 DDITTWQDATFALM
+157 DTIATWQDATFALM

-179 AVTVRDEQFQTRVK
+179 PVVVRNENYQEQTKMLNVE
-193 TLDLAG
+193 G
-199 WKLDQQDVPPLRSL
+199 WKLDQQDVPPLSSL

-223 LTIAAITANSAA
+223 LTIAAITKNSAA
-235 EQAGLHVNDM
+235 ELANLQINDTIIAVNGE
-245 ILTVNDE
+245 T
-252 KISDW
+252 ISDW
-257 QQLVHLITQSAN
+257 QQLVNLITQSAN
-269 KSLQFSVKRQDTIK
+269 KSLQFSVKRQDSIN
-283 IISVTPQGRV
+283 SVTVTPKSRI
-293 NAQGI
+293 NEHGI

-303 GVAPIVEKWP
+303 GVAPVVQPWP
-313 QGYIETRHYG
+313 EGYVETRSFG
-323 PLDSIVRGSKETWRL
+323 PLDSIARGTQETWRL
-338 ITLSFDMIGNLISGQ
+338 ITLSFDMIGNLITGQ
-353 ISVKNLSGPVGIAVG
+353 VSVKNLSGPVGIAVG

-374 YGFVAF
+374 YGLVSF

-444 FNDVSRLSF
+444 FNDVSRL

>member
-10 SFVLA
+10 SFILA

-48 LLKWRDKYDTEY
+48 LLKWHDKYNTEY

-71 KMLDERVDDVPA
+71 KMLDERVDEVPA

-102 AAGPVANFIFAIFAL
+102 AAGPMANFLFAIFAL

-122 VGVQSVK
+122 VGVQTIK
-129 PVVGSVIEGSRAA
+129 PVVGSVVEGSRAE
-142 QAGLMPSQ
+142 QAGIMPTQ
-150 HITKIGD
+150 QIIKIGD
-157 DDITTWQDATFALM
+157 DDISNWQDATFSLM
-171 SSLGEQSV
+171 SHLGDKSV
-179 AVTVRDEQFQTRVK
+179 AVTLRNENYQQTVQ
-193 TLDLAG
+193 TLNLDG
-199 WKLDQQDVPPLRSL
+199 WKLDQQDVPPLSSL
-213 GIVPFRPQAT
+213 GIVTFRPQAT
-223 LTIAAITANSAA
+223 LVIAAITKNSAA
-235 EQAGLHVNDM
+235 EQANLQVNDI
-245 ILTVNDE
+245 ILAVNGE
-252 KISDW
+252 TMSSW
-257 QQLVHLITQSAN
+257 QQLVNLITQSAN
-269 KSLQFSVKRQDTIK
+269 KSLQFSVKRQDSIKTI
-283 IISVTPQGRV
+283 IVTPNSRV
-293 NAQGI
+293 VSNGV

-303 GVAPIVEKWP
+303 GVAPVVEQWP
-313 QGYIETRHYG
+313 DDFVETRHYG
-323 PLDSIVRGSKETWRL
+323 PLDSIVLGTKETWRL
-338 ITLSFDMIGNLISGQ
+338 ITLSFDMIGNLITGQ
-353 ISVKNLSGPVGIAVG
+353 VSVKNLSGPVGIAVG

-374 YGFVAF
+374 YGLVAF

-444 FNDVSRLSF
+444 FNDVSRL

>member
-10 SFVLA
+10 SFILA
-15 LGILVTVHEYGHFW
+15 LGILVAIHEYGHFW
-29 VARKAG
+29 VARKMG

-48 LLKWRDKYDTEY
+48 LLKWHDKYNTEY

-102 AAGPVANFIFAIFAL
+102 AAGPMANFLFAIFAL

-129 PVVGSVIEGSRAA
+129 PVVGSITEGSRAE
-142 QAGLMPSQ
+142 QAGIMPSQ
-150 HITKIGD
+150 HIIKIGD

-171 SSLGEQSV
+171 SNLGEESV
-179 AVTVRDEQFQTRVK
+179 EVIVRDKNLQPRVK
-193 TLDLAG
+193 TLNLEG
-199 WKLDQQDVPPLRSL
+199 WKLDQRDVPPLSSL

-223 LTIAAITANSAA
+223 LTIAAVTKDSAA
-235 EQAGLHVNDM
+235 EHANLQVNDT
-245 ILTVNDE
+245 ILAVNGE
-252 KISDW
+252 TISNW
-257 QQLVHLITQSAN
+257 QQLVNLITQSAN

-283 IISVTPQGRV
+283 AITVTPKGRID
-293 NAQGI
+293 NNGI

-303 GVAPIVEKWP
+303 GVAPVVQQWP
-313 QGYIETRHYG
+313 DGYVETRHYG
-323 PLDSIVRGSKETWRL
+323 PLDSIVRGTKETWRL
-338 ITLSFDMIGNLISGQ
+338 ITLSFDMIGNLITGQ
-353 ISVKNLSGPVGIAVG
+353 VSVKNLSGPVGIAVG

-374 YGFVAF
+374 YGLVAF

-444 FNDVSRLSF
+444 FNDVSRL

>member
-10 SFVLA
+10 SFILA

-48 LLKWRDKYDTEY
+48 LLKWHDKYNTEY

-71 KMLDERVDDVPA
+71 KMLDERVDEVPA

-102 AAGPVANFIFAIFAL
+102 AAGPMANFLFAIFAL

-122 VGVQSVK
+122 VGVQTIK
-129 PVVGSVIEGSRAA
+129 PVVGNVVEGSRAE
-142 QAGLMPSQ
+142 QAGIIPTQ
-150 HITKIGD
+150 QIIKIGD
-157 DDITTWQDATFALM
+157 DDIANWQDATFSLM
-171 SSLGEQSV
+171 SHLGDKSV
-179 AVTVRDEQFQTRVK
+179 AVTLRNENYQQTTQ
-193 TLDLAG
+193 TLNLDG
-199 WKLDQQDVPPLRSL
+199 WKLDQQDVPPLSSL

-223 LTIAAITANSAA
+223 LTIAAITKNSAA
-235 EQAGLHVNDM
+235 EQANLQVNDV
-245 ILTVNDE
+245 ILAVNGE
-252 KISDW
+252 TMTSW
-257 QQLVHLITQSAN
+257 QQLVNLITQSAN
-269 KSLQFSVKRQDTIK
+269 KSLQFSVKRQDSIKTIT
-283 IISVTPQGRV
+283 VTPKSRV
-293 NAQGI
+293 VSNGI

-303 GVAPIVEKWP
+303 GVAPVVEQWP
-313 QGYIETRHYG
+313 DDFVETRHYG
-323 PLDSIVRGSKETWRL
+323 PLDSIVLGTKETWRL
-338 ITLSFDMIGNLISGQ
+338 ITLSFDMIGNLITGQ
-353 ISVKNLSGPVGIAVG
+353 MSVKNLSGPVGIAVG

-374 YGFVAF
+374 YGLVAF

-444 FNDVSRLSF
+444 FNDVSRL

>member
-10 SFVLA
+10 SFILA

-48 LLKWRDKYDTEY
+48 LLKWDDKYNTEY

-71 KMLDERVDDVPA
+71 KMLDERVDEVPA

-102 AAGPVANFIFAIFAL
+102 AAGPMANFLFAIFAL

-122 VGVQSVK
+122 VGVQTIK
-129 PVVGSVIEGSRAA
+129 PVVGNVVEGSRAE
-142 QAGLMPSQ
+142 QAGIMPTQ
-150 HITKIGD
+150 QIIKIGD
-157 DDITTWQDATFALM
+157 DDIANWQDATFSLM
-171 SSLGEQSV
+171 SHLGDKSV
-179 AVTVRDEQFQTRVK
+179 AVTLRNENYQQTTQ
-193 TLDLAG
+193 TLNLDG
-199 WKLDQQDVPPLRSL
+199 WKLDQQDVPPLSSL

-223 LTIAAITANSAA
+223 LTIAAITKDSAA
-235 EQAGLHVNDM
+235 EQANLQVSDVILAVNGETM
-245 ILTVNDE
+245 
-252 KISDW
+252 SSW
-257 QQLVHLITQSAN
+257 QQLVNLITQSAN
-269 KSLQFSVKRQDTIK
+269 KSLQFSVKRQDSIKTIT
-283 IISVTPQGRV
+283 VTPKSRV
-293 NAQGI
+293 VSNGV

-303 GVAPIVEKWP
+303 GVAPVVEQWP
-313 QGYIETRHYG
+313 DDFVETRHYG
-323 PLDSIVRGSKETWRL
+323 PLDSIVLGTKETWRL
-338 ITLSFDMIGNLISGQ
+338 ITLSFDMIGNLITGQ
-353 ISVKNLSGPVGIAVG
+353 VSVKNLSGPVGIAVG

-374 YGFVAF
+374 YGLVAF

-444 FNDVSRLSF
+444 FNDVSRL

>member
-10 SFVLA
+10 SFILA
-15 LGILVTVHEYGHFW
+15 LGILVAIHEYGHFW
-29 VARKAG
+29 VARKMG

-48 LLKWRDKYDTEY
+48 LLKWHDKYKTEY

-71 KMLDERVDDVPA
+71 KMLDERVDEVPA
-83 NQRHL
+83 NERHL

-102 AAGPVANFIFAIFAL
+102 AAGPVANFLFAIVAL
-117 AVMYM
+117 AAMYM

-129 PVVGSVIEGSRAA
+129 PVVGSITEGSRAE
-142 QAGLMPSQ
+142 QAGIMPSQ
-150 HITKIGD
+150 HIIKIGD
-157 DDITTWQDATFALM
+157 DDIATWQDATFSLM

-179 AVTVRDEQFQTRVK
+179 DVTVRDENLQTRVK
-193 TLDLAG
+193 TLNLDG
-199 WKLDQQDVPPLRSL
+199 WKLDQQDVPPLSSL

-223 LTIAAITANSAA
+223 LTIAAVTKNSAA
-235 EQAGLHVNDM
+235 EQANLQAKDIILAVNGE
-245 ILTVNDE
+245 T
-252 KISDW
+252 ISNW
-257 QQLVHLITQSAN
+257 QQLVNLITQSAN
-269 KSLQFSVKRQDTIK
+269 KSLQFSVKRQDSIKTIT
-283 IISVTPQGRV
+283 VTPKGRV
-293 NAQGI
+293 DNNGI

-303 GVAPIVEKWP
+303 GVAPVVQQWP
-313 QGYIETRHYG
+313 DGYVETRHYG
-323 PLDSIVRGSKETWRL
+323 PLDSIVRGTKETWRL
-338 ITLSFDMIGNLISGQ
+338 ITLSFDMIGNLITGQ
-353 ISVKNLSGPVGIAVG
+353 VSVKNLSGPVGIAVG

-374 YGFVAF
+374 YGLVAF

-444 FNDVSRLSF
+444 FNDVSRL

>member
-1 MFDFFWNLG
+1 MLDFFWNLG
-10 SFVLA
+10 SFILA
-15 LGILVTVHEYGHFW
+15 LGILVAIHEYGHFW
-29 VARKAG
+29 VARKMG

-48 LLKWRDKYDTEY
+48 LLKWHDKYNTEY

-71 KMLDERVDDVPA
+71 KMLDERVDEVPE
-83 NQRHL
+83 NERHL

-102 AAGPVANFIFAIFAL
+102 AAGPLANFLFAIVAL
-117 AVMYM
+117 AAMYM

-129 PVVGSVIEGSRAA
+129 PVVGSITEGSRAE
-142 QAGLMPSQ
+142 QAGIMPSEQ
-150 HITKIGD
+150 IIKIGD
-157 DDITTWQDATFALM
+157 DTIATWQDATFALM

-179 AVTVRDEQFQTRVK
+179 PVVVRNENYQEQTKMLNVE
-193 TLDLAG
+193 G
-199 WKLDQQDVPPLRSL
+199 WKLDQQDVPPLSSL

-223 LTIAAITANSAA
+223 LTIAAITKNSAA
-235 EQAGLHVNDM
+235 ELANLQVNDT
-245 ILTVNDE
+245 IIAVNGE
-252 KISDW
+252 TISDW
-257 QQLVHLITQSAN
+257 RQLVNLITQSAN
-269 KSLQFSVKRQDTIK
+269 KSLQFSVKRQDSIN
-283 IISVTPQGRV
+283 SVTVTPKSRI
-293 NAQGI
+293 NEHGI

-303 GVAPIVEKWP
+303 GVAPVVQPWP
-313 QGYIETRHYG
+313 DGYVETRSFG
-323 PLDSIVRGSKETWRL
+323 PLDSIARGTQETWRL
-338 ITLSFDMIGNLISGQ
+338 ITLSFDMIGNLITGQ
-353 ISVKNLSGPVGIAVG
+353 VSVKNLSGPVGIAVG

-374 YGFVAF
+374 YGLVAF

-444 FNDVSRLSF
+444 FNDVSRL

>member
-10 SFVLA
+10 SFILA
-15 LGILVTVHEYGHFW
+15 LGILVAIHEYGHFW
-29 VARKAG
+29 VARKMG

-48 LLKWRDKYDTEY
+48 LLKWHDKYKTEY

-71 KMLDERVDDVPA
+71 KMLDERVDEVPA
-83 NQRHL
+83 NERHL

-102 AAGPVANFIFAIFAL
+102 AAGPMANFLFAIVAL
-117 AVMYM
+117 AAMYM

-129 PVVGSVIEGSRAA
+129 PVVGSITEGSRAE
-142 QAGLMPSQ
+142 QAGIMPSQ
-150 HITKIGD
+150 HIIKIGD
-157 DDITTWQDATFALM
+157 DDITTWQDATFSLM

-179 AVTVRDEQFQTRVK
+179 DVTVRDENLQTRVK
-193 TLDLAG
+193 TLNLDG
-199 WKLDQQDVPPLRSL
+199 WKLDQQDVPPLSSL

-223 LTIAAITANSAA
+223 LTIAAVTKKSAA
-235 EQAGLHVNDM
+235 EQADLQAKDIILAVNGE
-245 ILTVNDE
+245 T
-252 KISDW
+252 ISNW
-257 QQLVHLITQSAN
+257 QQLVNLITQSAN
-269 KSLQFSVKRQDTIK
+269 KSLQFSVKRQDSIKTIT
-283 IISVTPQGRV
+283 VTPQGRIDDNGV
-293 NAQGI
+293 

-303 GVAPIVEKWP
+303 GVAPVVQPWP
-313 QGYIETRHYG
+313 DGYVETRHYG
-323 PLDSIVRGSKETWRL
+323 PLDSIVRGTKETWRL
-338 ITLSFDMIGNLISGQ
+338 ITLSFDMIGNLITGQ
-353 ISVKNLSGPVGIAVG
+353 VSVKNLSGPVGIAVG

-374 YGFVAF
+374 YGLVAF

-444 FNDVSRLSF
+444 FNDVSRL

>member
-10 SFVLA
+10 SFILA

-48 LLKWRDKYDTEY
+48 LLKWHDKYNTEY

-71 KMLDERVDDVPA
+71 KMLDERVDEVPA

-102 AAGPVANFIFAIFAL
+102 AAGPMANFLFAIFAL

-122 VGVQSVK
+122 VGVQTIK
-129 PVVGSVIEGSRAA
+129 PVVGSVVEGSRAE
-142 QAGLMPSQ
+142 QAGIMPTQ
-150 HITKIGD
+150 QIIKIGD
-157 DDITTWQDATFALM
+157 DDISNWQDATFSLM
-171 SSLGEQSV
+171 SHLGDKSV
-179 AVTVRDEQFQTRVK
+179 AVTLRNENYQQTVQ
-193 TLDLAG
+193 TLNLDG
-199 WKLDQQDVPPLRSL
+199 WKLDQQDVPPLSSL

-223 LTIAAITANSAA
+223 LVIAAITKNSAA
-235 EQAGLHVNDM
+235 EQANLQVNDV
-245 ILTVNDE
+245 ILAVNGE
-252 KISDW
+252 TMSSW
-257 QQLVHLITQSAN
+257 QQLVNLITQSAN
-269 KSLQFSVKRQDTIK
+269 KSLQFSVKRQDSIKTIT
-283 IISVTPQGRV
+283 VTPKSLV
-293 NAQGI
+293 VSNGI

-303 GVAPIVEKWP
+303 GVAPVVEQWP
-313 QGYIETRHYG
+313 DDFVETRHYG
-323 PLDSIVRGSKETWRL
+323 PLDSIVLGTKETWRL
-338 ITLSFDMIGNLISGQ
+338 ITLSFDMIGNLITGQ
-353 ISVKNLSGPVGIAVG
+353 VSVKNLSGPVGIAVG

-374 YGFVAF
+374 YGLVAF

-444 FNDVSRLSF
+444 FNDVSRL

>member
-10 SFVLA
+10 SFILA

-48 LLKWRDKYDTEY
+48 LLKWHDKYNTEY

-71 KMLDERVDDVPA
+71 KMLDERVDEVPA

-102 AAGPVANFIFAIFAL
+102 AAGPMANFLFAIFAL
-117 AVMYM
+117 AAMYM
-122 VGVQSVK
+122 VGVQTIK
-129 PVVGSVIEGSRAA
+129 PVVGNVVEGSRAE
-142 QAGLMPSQ
+142 QAG
-150 HITKIGD
+150 ITSTQQIIKIGD
-157 DDITTWQDATFALM
+157 DDITNWQDATFSLM
-171 SSLGEQSV
+171 SHLGDKSV
-179 AVTVRDEQFQTRVK
+179 AVTLRNENYQQT
-193 TLDLAG
+193 TQILNLDG
-199 WKLDQQDVPPLRSL
+199 WKLDQQDVPPLSSL

-223 LTIAAITANSAA
+223 LTIAAITKDSAA
-235 EQAGLHVNDM
+235 EQANLQIDDIILAVNGETM
-245 ILTVNDE
+245 
-252 KISDW
+252 SSW
-257 QQLVHLITQSAN
+257 QQLVNLITQSAN
-269 KSLQFSVKRQDTIK
+269 KSLQFSVKRQDSIKTIL
-283 IISVTPQGRV
+283 VTPKSRV
-293 NAQGI
+293 VSNGV

-303 GVAPIVEKWP
+303 GVAPVVEQWP
-313 QGYIETRHYG
+313 DDFVETRHYG
-323 PLDSIVRGSKETWRL
+323 PLDSIVLGTKETWRL
-338 ITLSFDMIGNLISGQ
+338 ITLSFDMIGNLITGQ
-353 ISVKNLSGPVGIAVG
+353 VSVKNLSGPVGIAVG

-374 YGFVAF
+374 YGLVAF

-444 FNDVSRLSF
+444 FNDVSRL

>member
-10 SFVLA
+10 SFILA
-15 LGILVTVHEYGHFW
+15 LGILVAIHEYGHFW
-29 VARKAG
+29 VARKMG

-48 LLKWRDKYDTEY
+48 LLKWHDKYNTEY

-102 AAGPVANFIFAIFAL
+102 AAGPMANFLFAIFAL

-129 PVVGSVIEGSRAA
+129 PVVGSITEGSRAE
-142 QAGLMPSQ
+142 QAGIMPSQ
-150 HITKIGD
+150 HIIKIGD

-171 SSLGEQSV
+171 SNLGEESV
-179 AVTVRDEQFQTRVK
+179 EVIVRDKNLQPRVK
-193 TLDLAG
+193 TLNLEG
-199 WKLDQQDVPPLRSL
+199 WKLDQRDVPPLSSL

-223 LTIAAITANSAA
+223 LTIAAVTKDSAA
-235 EQAGLHVNDM
+235 EHANLQVNDI
-245 ILTVNDE
+245 ILAVNGE
-252 KISDW
+252 TISNW
-257 QQLVHLITQSAN
+257 QQLVNLITQSAN

-283 IISVTPQGRV
+283 AITVTPKGRID
-293 NAQGI
+293 NNGI

-303 GVAPIVEKWP
+303 GVAPVVQQWP
-313 QGYIETRHYG
+313 DGSVETRHYG
-323 PLDSIVRGSKETWRL
+323 PLDSIVRGTKETWRL
-338 ITLSFDMIGNLISGQ
+338 ITLSFDMIGNLITGQ
-353 ISVKNLSGPVGIAVG
+353 VSVKNLSGPVGIAVG

-374 YGFVAF
+374 YGLVAF

-444 FNDVSRLSF
+444 FNDVSRL